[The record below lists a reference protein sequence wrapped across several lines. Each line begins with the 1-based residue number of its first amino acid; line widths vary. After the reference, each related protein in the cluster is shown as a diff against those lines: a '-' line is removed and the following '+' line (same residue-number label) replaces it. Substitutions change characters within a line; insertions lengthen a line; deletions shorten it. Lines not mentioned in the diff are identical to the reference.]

1 MSNFMQ
7 EIRKNESTGL
17 QVLHERRLFDVTK
30 NASKLKQL
38 NLDQNKNFL
47 KKI

>member
-1 MSNFMQ
+1 MQ

-30 NASKLKQL
+30 NDSKLKRLISSEQ
-38 NLDQNKNFL
+38 KFF
-47 KKI
+47 